1 MHVRIAYYRVCK
13 PGGAAEIARRAEAEG
28 GMLDIFRSS
37 PGYVRYELVGADDGG
52 LFSISYW
59 DSWQQAEA
67 ATNAAADWVR
77 ETIADL
83 ASLEESHVGEII
95 LPSVPSLVG

>member
-1 MHVRIAYYRVCK
+1 MHARIAYYRIHK
-13 PGGAAEIARRAEAEG
+13 PGGAAEVVHRAEAEG
-28 GMLDIFRSS
+28 GMLDLFRSS
-37 PGYVRYELVGADDGG
+37 PGFVRYELVAADDGG

-83 ASLEESHVGEII
+83 VTLEESHVGEIV
-95 LPSVPSLVG
+95 LPSVPSPVG